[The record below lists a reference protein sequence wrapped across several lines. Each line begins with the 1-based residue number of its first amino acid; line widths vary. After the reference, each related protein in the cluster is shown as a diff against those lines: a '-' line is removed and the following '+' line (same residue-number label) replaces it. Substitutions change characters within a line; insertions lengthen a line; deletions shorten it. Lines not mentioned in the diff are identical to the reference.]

1 MKLLVVLAGGI
12 IFGLGLGISG
22 LVRQEVVLSFLHLE
36 DLGLAL
42 VMGAAVGV
50 TLPVYQLAPR
60 LLGRPLLGGS
70 FPQFPSR
77 VLPPHIL
84 GGVLFGLGWGIA
96 GVCPGA
102 ALASLGMGNW
112 PMLYG
117 FAGMLVG
124 AYLQVI
130 VAERMPALHTGGERT
145 GA

>member
-1 MKLLVVLAGGI
+1 MKQLVVLIGGVV
-12 IFGLGLGISG
+12 FGVGLGVSG

-36 DLGLAL
+36 DLGLGL
-42 VMGAAVGV
+42 VMGAAVAV
-50 TLPVYQLAPR
+50 TLPVYQIAPR
-60 LLGRPLLGGS
+60 LLGRPLLGGT
-70 FPQFPSR
+70 FPRFPSK
-77 VLPPHIL
+77 VVTPHIL

-130 VAERMPALHTGGERT
+130 VAERAPKLSTTGV
-145 GA
+145 